1 MLDLNRLHPRKLN
14 LTSLDSTEVRRLL
27 VAAFSTGSN
36 SPAEGHASSFSF
48 ETAADDLTAKIPA
61 AVLVAVVGVPGDPG
75 VVLTRRTANL
85 ENHAGEVSL
94 PGGRVE
100 RQDANPRE
108 TALRETFEE
117 IGLPPEKVEVLGRL
131 PFYDTVSGFRVAP
144 YVGWVEPPVSFCPD
158 PREVEEI
165 FLLPLALVLDR
176 DCWRREE
183 IVIGNTRREFWVLQY
198 EGRRVWGA
206 TAGILTSLA
215 EALKVAWCMS

>member
-1 MLDLNRLHPRKLN
+1 MDPRQLRG
-14 LTSLDSTEVRRLL
+14 LILAALGAPST
-27 VAAFSTGSN
+27 AGTGA
-36 SPAEGHASSFSF
+36 AEGHPGDFHPEAVGEES
-48 ETAADDLTAKIPA
+48 LAKIPA
-61 AVLVAVVGVPGDPG
+61 AVLVAVVGVPGEPA
-75 VVLTRRTANL
+75 VVLTRRTVNL

-100 RQDANPRE
+100 REDANSRE

-131 PFYDTVSGFRVAP
+131 PLYDTASGFRVAP

-176 DCWRREE
+176 DSWRREE
-183 IVIGNTRREFWVLQY
+183 IVIGNIRREFWVLQY
-198 EGRRVWGA
+198 EGRRIWGA

-215 EALKVAWCMS
+215 EALKAAWHMS